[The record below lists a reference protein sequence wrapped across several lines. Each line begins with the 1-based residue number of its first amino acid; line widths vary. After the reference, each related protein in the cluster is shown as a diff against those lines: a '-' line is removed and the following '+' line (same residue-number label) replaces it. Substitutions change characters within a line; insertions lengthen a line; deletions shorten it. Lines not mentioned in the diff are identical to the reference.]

1 MIAHYL
7 RIMTTNVCLR
17 GENVLTLSFV
27 VGILLG
33 LEKKSFDPVS
43 FCWLHSFEANSDF

>member
-1 MIAHYL
+1 MFAYG
-7 RIMTTNVCLR
+7 

-33 LEKKSFDPVS
+33 LEEKNLMILCLSAGFVLL
-43 FCWLHSFEANSDF
+43 FQERFAATGDF